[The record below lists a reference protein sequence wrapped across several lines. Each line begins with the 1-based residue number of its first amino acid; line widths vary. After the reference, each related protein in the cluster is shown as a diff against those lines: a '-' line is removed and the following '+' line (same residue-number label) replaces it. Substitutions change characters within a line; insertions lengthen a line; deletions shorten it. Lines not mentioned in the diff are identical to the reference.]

1 MTQLETIGEL
11 YVEQCRLNREYDKLL
26 HALAQVVNGEIPPDR
41 VTVDLEKRNW
51 ELRLTAEDLK
61 PT

>member
-1 MTQLETIGEL
+1 MTQLEALGEL
-11 YVEQCRLNREYDKLL
+11 YLEQRRLNLEYDKLL
-26 HALAQVVNGEIPPDR
+26 QAMARVASGEIQPDR

>member
-1 MTQLETIGEL
+1 MTQLEALGEL
-11 YVEQCRLNREYDKLL
+11 YLDQRRLNLEYDKLL
-26 HALAQVVNGEIPPDR
+26 QAMARVASGEIPPDR